1 MAQRRHHYERAFETF
16 LRQRRIPYVAVD
28 EARKALL
35 PPDASFR
42 VAGSTTTDAG
52 SSVATDNA
60 LKSFDFVL
68 YGDRCNF
75 LIDVKGR
82 KVLKRSRT
90 VPSPEANAISM
101 LAPLARGT
109 YPGSPTPPHLPHL
122 PHSPRATRATSAP
135 SVGRL
140 ESWVT
145 EDDVQSLDIWQ
156 RLFGDGFVAA
166 FVFVYWCDEQPPDGL
181 FQEIMEYQG
190 RWYALR
196 AIRLENYSRA
206 MRQRSPKWKTV
217 DLARTDFERLSQPFV
232 ESWLCGSTSPASRV

>member
-42 VAGSTTTDAG
+42 VAGSPDGAG
-52 SSVATDNA
+52 GGDEA

-68 YGDRCNF
+68 YGEACNF

-82 KVLKRSRT
+82 KVLKRAKAL
-90 VPSPEANAISM
+90 PSPESDAISM
-101 LAPLARGT
+101 LARLTSSGFA
-109 YPGSPTPPHLPHL
+109 GSATGRTRSSASRPTG
-122 PHSPRATRATSAP
+122 
-135 SVGRL
+135 VGRL

-145 EDDVQSLDIWQ
+145 EDDIHSLDVWQ
-156 RLFGDGFVAA
+156 RLFGEGFVAA

-196 AIRLENYSRA
+196 AIRLENYTRA

-232 ESWLCGSTSPASRV
+232 ESWLSGSTSVTARV

>member
-35 PPDASFR
+35 SSDATFR
-42 VAGSTTTDAG
+42 INGDEPGTDE
-52 SSVATDNA
+52 A

-68 YGDRCNF
+68 YGQSRNF

-82 KVLKRSRT
+82 KVLKRSPS
-90 VPSPEANAISM
+90 VPSPEHEAMSM
-101 LAPLARGT
+101 LARLTGGPA
-109 YPGSPTPPHLPHL
+109 
-122 PHSPRATRATSAP
+122 PRASRAKSTRAPGA
-135 SVGRL
+135 GRL
-140 ESWVT
+140 ETWVT
-145 EDDVQSLDIWQ
+145 QDDVHSLTVWE
-156 RLFGDGFVAA
+156 RLFGAGFESA

-181 FQEIMEYQG
+181 FQEVMEYQG

-196 AIRLENYSRA
+196 AIRLESYASA

-217 DLARTDFERLSQPFV
+217 DLGRADFERLSQPFV
-232 ESWLCGSTSPASRV
+232 ESWLSGPPRRAGTV